1 MTILS
6 YDHIQQRHHEDW
18 TTNIKTI
25 KSLQERN
32 STETFHDKRRSSLVY
47 MKWYNYD
54 QDIWVT
60 FSWIFSKIRRFISED
75 EILTKRIRYYQHRNR
90 QSASFLF
97 FINYLKNTSR
107 EAHSFY
113 LLSCLRV
120 REKNDF
126 LFSFTHWTWIRDIT
140 WTKCFQFKYWHNQM
154 KHRFHDEEKKIRL
167 MSSDYFILIQVQL
180 FFYILK
186 WVMKLLWALIKKSMK
201 PLDTAEE

>member
-18 TTNIKTI
+18 TTSIKTI
-25 KSLQERN
+25 KSLQECN

-60 FSWIFSKIRRFISED
+60 FSWIFSKIRRFISDD

-90 QSASFLF
+90 QSASFVF

-113 LLSCLRV
+113 LLSLAWGWGKKTISFSV
-120 REKNDF
+120 LLIEHEFEILLEPNAFNSNIDTIKWNIDF
-126 LFSFTHWTWIRDIT
+126 MTKRKRLDLCQAITSFSFKFSYSSI
-140 WTKCFQFKYWHNQM
+140 YWS
-154 KHRFHDEEKKIRL
+154 E
-167 MSSDYFILIQVQL
+167 
-180 FFYILK
+180 
-186 WVMKLLWALIKKSMK
+186 
-201 PLDTAEE
+201 